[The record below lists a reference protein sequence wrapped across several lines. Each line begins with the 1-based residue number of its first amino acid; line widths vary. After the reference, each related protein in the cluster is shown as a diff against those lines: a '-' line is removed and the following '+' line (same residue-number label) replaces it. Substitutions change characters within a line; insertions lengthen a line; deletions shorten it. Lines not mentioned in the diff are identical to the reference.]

1 MDLIWKSYILTFLL
15 KLESGNNFFFFLEVG
30 LVCQE
35 KTVECELSLQM
46 HWWNGEDPVWEQ
58 ESSWTWSEMVKN
70 DMKMTAEQWPKMM
83 AEWGGQMTAG

>member
-1 MDLIWKSYILTFLL
+1 MKIIYSNIPSQTWVWKQF
-15 KLESGNNFFFFLEVG
+15 FFFFLEVG

-58 ESSWTWSEMVKN
+58 EASWTWSEMVKN